1 MIPLFQDKMLKIIWF
16 KVNILPSVR
25 KKVPIFLVYYFLI
38 LLTANISFAYQSQKA
53 FTFESENLNLF
64 NLSDSSIAILQ
75 EQFPLIKKYITA
87 KDLELFLEEFEID
100 PTLPKEEDAEILK
113 VIYVQH
119 KRKLTKQTKINLLI
133 KLAYIYNRQIKS
145 KEVFVTLQ
153 ELKDYDLSESEL
165 ALSQYYLGQA
175 EHDRGNFETALS
187 YYLNTLPVFEKQKDQ
202 KNITGLYNDLGRLY
216 NSNKDYKESIN
227 YYLKAVSAAETLMDT
242 SLIAKTYSN
251 IGTTYEKMQED
262 ELAIAFYTKGMELSK
277 VLQDSLKLAQNLLNI
292 GNVYNKLKDYPKA
305 HEYYLQSLII
315 CKQKN
320 IAYGTLLNYLNIGN
334 NAKNWGK
341 YDLGLT
347 MTDSGLQQINQI
359 DFPFEKVSL
368 LQNKSEI
375 LANMGK
381 FENAYLLLLEAEK
394 LEKEIFEQ
402 EKQARIEE
410 LTVKYETTVKQKELQ
425 NANLQIKSS
434 EERILFLVIL
444 SCFILIAT
452 SVLVAF
458 YKSKAIKIKVL
469 YLKSLEILAAYKD
482 NKASFKKQI
491 EGKNNTNKNTDQFE
505 QLFEQI
511 NQLLIDEEAYKDA
524 DFNLNSLTQQVKSN
538 SKYVS
543 QAIQQQT
550 NKNFNTYINHLR
562 IMEAQKLIQE
572 SYQDDN
578 LNLTDVMY
586 ACGFK
591 SRTTFYKAF
600 QKETGMSPKQYKD
613 LAISASGRNKED
625 TTY

>member
-38 LLTANISFAYQSQKA
+38 SLTANISFAYQSQKA

-75 EQFPLIKKYITA
+75 EQFPLIKNNITA

-227 YYLKAVSAAETLMDT
+227 YYLKAVSTAETLMDT

-458 YKSKAIKIKVL
+458 YRSRAIKIKVL
-469 YLKSLEILAAYKD
+469 YLKNLEILAAYKD

-491 EGKNNTNKNTDQFE
+491 EEKNNSSKNISQFE
-505 QLFEQI
+505 LLFEQI

>member
-227 YYLKAVSAAETLMDT
+227 YYLKAVSTAETLMDT

-458 YKSKAIKIKVL
+458 YRSRAIKIKVL

-524 DFNLNSLTQQVKSN
+524 DFNLNSLAQQVKSN

>member
-16 KVNILPSVR
+16 KLNILPSVR

-38 LLTANISFAYQSQKA
+38 SLTANISFAYQSQKA

-458 YKSKAIKIKVL
+458 YRSRAIKIKVL
-469 YLKSLEILAAYKD
+469 YLKNLEILAAYKD